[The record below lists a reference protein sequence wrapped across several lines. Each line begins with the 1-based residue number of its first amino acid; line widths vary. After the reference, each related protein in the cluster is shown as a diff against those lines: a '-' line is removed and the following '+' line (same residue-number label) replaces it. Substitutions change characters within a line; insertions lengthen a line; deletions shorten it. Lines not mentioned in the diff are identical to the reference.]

1 MERDPHARLCDTANR
16 ACRMV
21 ERNEEEAVVTQQAPK
36 QGQQAL
42 EQLAINTIRTL
53 SIDGV
58 QKANSGHPGLP
69 LGAAAMAY
77 TLWTKFLKHNPT
89 DPTWPDRDRF
99 VLSAGHG
106 SMLIYSLLHLTGY
119 DLPLEELK
127 QFRQWGSMTPGHP
140 ERKHTP
146 GVEVTTGPLGQGF
159 ANGVGLAIA
168 EAWLAARFN
177 RPGHTIVDH
186 FTYAIVSDGDLME
199 GIAYE
204 ATSLAGHLGLG
215 KLIYLYD
222 QNHITLAGGADLS
235 FTEDVQGRFASQGWH
250 TINVADGNDTAEV
263 ARAIEAAQAV
273 TDKPSLLLA
282 RTHIGFGSPKKHD
295 SFEAHGSPLGA
306 DEVAATKKALGWPTT
321 DSFFLP
327 EEAVAHFR
335 EAVPHGKQAQAKW
348 EEQLA
353 AYAREYPELAEEWR
367 LAQAGELPAG
377 WDSELPSWK
386 FGDKG
391 ISTRVAAGNALTAL
405 AKKVP
410 NIIGGSADL
419 NPSTMTALKG
429 LGDFQ
434 NPTTG
439 DGTSQGATGGPVDY
453 TGRNIHFGIREH
465 AMGAA
470 VNGMAAH
477 GGIIPYSATF
487 LVFSDYMK
495 PAIRLGAL
503 AGLHATYVFTHDSIG
518 VGEDGPTHEPV
529 EHLAGLRAIPNL
541 SVIRPGDANEAVEGW
556 VAALRRTT
564 GPTLF
569 SFSRQNLEIL
579 DRSGA
584 QGSTAQG
591 AYILSDAEGGTP
603 DVILIGTGSEIGLC
617 VGAAEKLAEFG
628 VRARVVSMPSWD
640 LFSAQDQGYRDSVL
654 PPSIRKRVTVEAAAT
669 FGWER
674 WAGTDGAMIGLDRF
688 GASAPADRI
697 MKELGFTKE
706 HVTATALHLLGR
718 DKEADAVEAE
728 GRGDGGDTAV
738 KPTSPK
744 EGHS

>member
-1 MERDPHARLCDTANR
+1 VATEQAKAG
-16 ACRMV
+16 V
-21 ERNEEEAVVTQQAPK
+21 QQT
-36 QGQQAL
+36 L

-58 QKANSGHPGLP
+58 QQANSGHPGLP

-77 TLWTKFLKHNPT
+77 TLWTQFLKHNPQ

-119 DLPLEELK
+119 DLPLDELK
-127 QFRQWGSMTPGHP
+127 RFRQWGSMTPGHP
-140 ERKHTP
+140 ERNHTP
-146 GVEVTTGPLGQGF
+146 GIEVTTGPLGQGF

-168 EAWLAARFN
+168 EAWLAAHFN
-177 RPGHTIVDH
+177 RPGHQIVDH
-186 FTYAIVSDGDLME
+186 YTYAIVSDGDIME

-204 ATSLAGHLGLG
+204 AASLAGHLGLG

-235 FTEDVQGRFASQGWH
+235 FTEDVAARFAAMGWH
-250 TINVADGNDTAEV
+250 TLSVADGNDVGEIA
-263 ARAIEAAQAV
+263 AAIRAAQGV
-273 TDKPSLLLA
+273 KDKPSLLLV
-282 RTHIGFGSPKKHD
+282 RTHIGYGSPKKQD
-295 SFEAHGSPLGA
+295 SFEAHGSPLGP

-321 DSFFLP
+321 DAFFLP
-327 EEAVAHFR
+327 EEAVSHFR
-335 EAVPHGKQAQAKW
+335 EAVAEGRQTQAEWQKGFDTYAK
-348 EEQLA
+348 EF
-353 AYAREYPELAEEWR
+353 PELAAEWAR
-367 LAQAGELPAG
+367 AWKGDLPDG
-377 WDSELPSWK
+377 WDSGLPSWK
-386 FGDKG
+386 VDDKP

-405 AKKVP
+405 AKTIP

-434 NPTTG
+434 NPSTG
-439 DGTSQGATGGPVDY
+439 DDTSQGATGGPVDY
-453 TGRNIHFGIREH
+453 TGRNIHWGIREH

-477 GGIIPYSATF
+477 GGVIPYSATF

-503 AGLHATYVFTHDSIG
+503 SGLHAVYVFTHDSIG

-541 SVIRPGDANEAVEGW
+541 SVIRPADGNEAVEGW
-556 VAALRRTT
+556 ITALRRTD

-569 SFSRQNLEIL
+569 SFSRQNLPIL
-579 DRSGA
+579 DRATA
-584 QGSTAQG
+584 QGSAAQG
-591 AYILSDAEGGTP
+591 AYILADAEGGTP
-603 DVILIGTGSEIGLC
+603 DVILIGTGSEVGLC
-617 VGAAEKLAEFG
+617 TGAREKLAEFG

-640 LFSAQDQGYRDSVL
+640 LFAAQDAAYRDKVL
-654 PPSIRKRVTVEAAAT
+654 PPGVRKRVTVEAAAT

-674 WAGTDGAMIGLDRF
+674 WAGTDGATIGLDRF

-697 MKELGFTKE
+697 MQELGFTKE
-706 HVTATALHLLGR
+706 HVTATALRLLGR
-718 DKEADAVEAE
+718 DEEADAVEAE
-728 GRGDGGDTAV
+728 GRGEGGDTAV